1 MNPPASRSSTTAYR
15 YVCNSGAGH
24 PAVCE
29 ARVADGLERIEEIV
43 LEEYAM
49 GQGRVDSFA
58 GGPVV
63 LWFRQEKAVPKV
75 VVLGRLMRRYGAGEL
90 MNAGVVSYGTLAATF
105 ELTVPGIGD
114 GRVDGTD

>member
-1 MNPPASRSSTTAYR
+1 MA
-15 YVCNSGAGH
+15 
-24 PAVCE
+24 
-29 ARVADGLERIEEIV
+29 
-43 LEEYAM
+43 
-49 GQGRVDSFA
+49 QGRVDSFA

-75 VVLGRLMRRYGAGEL
+75 VVADLTVVLGRLMRRYGAGEL